1 MRRQVNGAPTIHSLR
16 RAPMRVF
23 SCAAVLCR
31 KENPLNRVIL
41 IVLVVISLSST
52 LHAQSPYYQGKTIRI
67 VVSTSPGG
75 LYDVYAR
82 LIAQYLGKYIPGK
95 PEVVVQ
101 NMPGGGNMVGANYV
115 YTIAKPDG
123 LTMGT
128 FNAGLYF
135 NQLAGN
141 KDAQF
146 DWTKWLFVGSPDRS
160 EDSLYIRSD
169 TPFKT
174 IHDAR
179 NAAEGP
185 KCGATGAGTTGHYLP
200 TFLNDAIG
208 TKFNVVMGYPG
219 GPEID
224 LAVERNETHCRA
236 STIAGWFSTERY
248 AEWRKKAFAHVL
260 VQTSRKRDPRLANV
274 PTVFELMD
282 EYKTAEPI
290 RKLANVVIG
299 SNGFGRPYALPPA
312 TPPEQVRIIREG
324 FAKSLSD
331 PELIAEA
338 TRRRMDVE
346 YTSGEEL
353 EKLAKE
359 VITKD
364 VEVIERMKKLLGK

>member
-1 MRRQVNGAPTIHSLR
+1 MTRIFL
-16 RAPMRVF
+16 
-23 SCAAVLCR
+23 AVLFG
-31 KENPLNRVIL
+31 
-41 IVLVVISLSST
+41 ISASST
-52 LHAQSPYYQGKTIRI
+52 LHAQTPYYQGRTIRI
-67 VVSTSPGG
+67 IVSTSPGG
-75 LYDVYAR
+75 LYDTYAR
-82 LIAQYLGKYIPGK
+82 LIAQYLGKYVPGK

-101 NMPGGGNMVGANYV
+101 NMPGGGNMVGANYLYAV
-115 YTIAKPDG
+115 AKPDG

-135 NQLAGN
+135 NQLAAN

-179 NAAEGP
+179 KAAVGP
-185 KCGATGAGTTGHYLP
+185 KCGATGMGTTGHYLP
-200 TFLNDAIG
+200 TLLNDAID
-208 TKFNVVMGYPG
+208 TKFNVVTGYPG

-236 STIAGWFSTERY
+236 STIAGWFATERY
-248 AEWRKKAFAHVL
+248 VNWRKTGFAHFL
-260 VQTSRKRDPRLANV
+260 VQTNRKRDPRLANV
-274 PTVFELMD
+274 PTFFELMD
-282 EYKTAEPI
+282 EYKTVEPI

-299 SNGFGRPYALPPA
+299 SNGFGRPNAFPPA
-312 TPPEQVRIIREG
+312 TPLEHVRIIREA
-324 FAKSLSD
+324 FMKSLSD
-331 PELIAEA
+331 PELVAEA
-338 TRRRMDVE
+338 TRRRMEIE

-353 EKLAKE
+353 EKLAKD

-364 VEVIERMKKLLGK
+364 PEVIERMKKLLGK

>member
-1 MRRQVNGAPTIHSLR
+1 M
-16 RAPMRVF
+16 
-23 SCAAVLCR
+23 
-31 KENPLNRVIL
+31 NRIR
-41 IVLVVISLSST
+41 VLVFVAASLSAV
-52 LHAQSPYYQGKTIRI
+52 LHAQTPYYQGKTVRI
-67 VVSTSPGG
+67 IVSTSPGG
-75 LYDVYAR
+75 LYDAYAR

-101 NMPGGGNMVGANYV
+101 NMPGGGNMVGANYLYSV
-115 YTIAKPDG
+115 AKPDG
-123 LTMGT
+123 LTLGT

-169 TPFKT
+169 TPFRT

-179 NAAEGP
+179 KATEGP

-248 AEWRKKAFAHVL
+248 VNWRKAGFAHIL
-260 VQTSRKRDPRLANV
+260 VQTNPRRDPRLASV
-274 PTVFELMD
+274 PTVYELMD

-290 RKLANVVIG
+290 RKLADVVIG
-299 SNGFGRPYALPPA
+299 SNGFGRPYAFPPA
-312 TPPEQVRIIREG
+312 TPPEQVRMIREA
-324 FAKSLSD
+324 FMKSLSD
-331 PELIAEA
+331 PELVTEA
-338 TRRRMDVE
+338 TRRRMDIE
-346 YTSGEEL
+346 YTSGEKL
-353 EKLAKE
+353 EKLARE
-359 VITKD
+359 VMTKD
-364 VEVIERMKKLLGK
+364 PDVIARMKKLLAK